1 MITNSLNIKGQQKG
15 TSPKEHGFPCV
26 NMNSKNPQR
35 ELDFAYHKPR
45 QRYLQIFFALIF
57 MGAFTQ
63 SYAQSGASCSNPI
76 NLGNFVKDTTLTV
89 SINYPDTVK
98 WVQFTSNSNSI
109 RLLAY
114 SAANNNGKIKLKEL
128 NLYDGFC
135 SPITNNITTVYPGQ
149 EAIGFK
155 HISITPNVVYKIKLT
170 RYYDVSLND
179 TPNVAI
185 YLKYRGG
192 SPAVCSEGSCGNL
205 VLDGGF
211 ENHVSPLISGDDL
224 DELECWSPPQ
234 LGADPKNFH
243 TNYTPEWQIPN
254 QFSFG
259 VLGINLPTQN
269 DEIYTSS
276 FSNEGYIGVRT
287 NNNSSDIVQGSLST
301 SLQANKLY
309 FVTYLVSPGKAGYDS
324 FHDRIDL
331 DILDPTALY
340 NYNPSFWGAGYSL
353 HQPILESEVID
364 FNQDWSRVSNVF
376 DSDLGGQAIIYI
388 GNLAK
393 QAYSNTVGANPANSY
408 YIDNLIV
415 KPFEL
420 ELGPDIVACEGQVI
434 DLTIPCQYLYPGAT
448 YEWDTDDPNITLPYT
463 QPNLSFT
470 ATGNYYYKL
479 IITVTNPQGNTPP
492 AATDVVNVTITQP
505 PTIGIQVMGGP
516 QGTYCEVDGILYVV
530 QGNQVSLTASGAG
543 ANGTYDWYINGTLTQ
558 SNQSY
563 FFTPGLAPVG
573 DYQIVVIGSDSI
585 CSGSD
590 TINVTIVNTRCQL
603 PCNTV
608 LGESFFTNSDNYLPN
623 DPHLYPNTTSANFGT
638 LQTVGQP
645 LQNLTYVVDGTF
657 TISANTFLQ
666 FNDVTILVSPGG
678 RIVNNGTFNLI
689 DCVVDGCE
697 QMWNNI
703 ENRNSLGALRT
714 TFRHAESAIEVF
726 GNSWTRVDDCNFFD
740 NVVGIYSIDIGNN
753 FKTLNHFRVIGS
765 EFRRFQGFLPPFDAT
780 FSQYT
785 GNQANPVPGTN
796 AFPQPPMPGPVNSF
810 AARPASGIL
819 LKDVQMANN
828 VLTIG
833 DNTQNP
839 NIFENMWNGISLNH
853 CIANI
858 TNCRFEGMQ
867 ATVNHGQWI
876 LNLTTQPLMHT
887 NQFNWAWNLGQR
899 YNAIHSNAISLINST
914 VTVNP
919 LVNNSLINPTMNNC
933 FRGIFTQTSF
943 TTIQPIL
950 QGDEFFMTNVS
961 TGVRSANAPAVVA
974 PNLSIR
980 IIDTDINANIFGVV
994 IEASAPSSAHLI
1006 QSNDITITRNAA
1018 LGTTAGGIG
1027 IQKNDFGLG
1036 TNAANINTSSN
1047 ITCNILDNNIDIL
1060 GGQYGIEFRNASDGF
1075 IANNVIDMTFLQGVN
1090 NSDYSGIV
1098 LWNCFNTD
1106 VACNSIQDNRNIA
1119 YNTQNANNSGL
1130 FSNSSEG
1137 TRIRCN
1143 NTDNFRNGLLFQASC
1158 VGTALRN
1165 NNITDHEIGLN
1176 YLISA
1181 NVGVQLLAGNNWNGN
1196 YSLNGAKFGT
1206 AQFSP
1211 TIAQLQANEFR
1222 ENPLSFPP
1230 NIFPT
1235 SDWFLNQPGTAINE
1249 CNNVIGCITAR
1260 NQEREPN
1267 YLVNLLKIAENT
1279 KDSSLFEDESL
1290 WQKNDYLFRQLSKND
1305 SLKQLYPNLTA
1316 RFDSL
1321 DTTAM
1326 AVISKVLI
1334 DMNKLYLGNASQQ
1347 SQYFSLITNKLNLW
1361 QSLQE
1366 ANANN
1371 DSITAASLAN
1381 QLMIVENALVILN
1394 AQIDITSQNLR
1405 AALLN
1410 TITQISPSNLIESNF
1425 KTVIQIYLENMYK
1438 DSIGDL
1444 LNDENI
1450 ILSIANQCP
1459 LSGGDAVFMAR
1470 FLYEYIQPN
1479 INYNDDFICN
1489 AVSNE
1494 RRENKSKQVS
1504 KEQFMNKTTLLPNP
1518 SNGQINIFNSSAEI
1532 GQIKIT
1538 EISGKVVLLKDF
1550 NQGQHFVSLDCSI
1563 LTKGIYFVEITSQ
1576 QTRTETIKLVLN

>member
-1 MITNSLNIKGQQKG
+1 MS
-15 TSPKEHGFPCV
+15 
-26 NMNSKNPQR
+26 
-35 ELDFAYHKPR
+35 
-45 QRYLQIFFALIF
+45 
-57 MGAFTQ
+57 AFTQ
-63 SYAQSGASCSNPI
+63 SFAQSGNNCSTPI
-76 NLGNFVKDTTLTV
+76 SVGNFVKDTTF
-89 SINYPDTVK
+89 SISIDYPDTVK
-98 WVQFTSNSNSI
+98 WLSFSSNESNVSF
-109 RLLAY
+109 LA
-114 SAANNNGKIKLKEL
+114 SSNQINGSFIKIKEL
-128 NLYDGFC
+128 NIYSTSCGLV
-135 SPITNNITTVYPGQ
+135 SANPTLSYPGALAKVVKNQ
-149 EAIGFK
+149 VVSNNQTYLLK
-155 HISITPNVVYKIKLT
+155 IT
-170 RYYDVSLND
+170 RFYDVTLND
-179 TPNVAI
+179 TDNIDV
-185 YLKYRGG
+185 LMNYRGG
-192 SPAVCSEGSCGNL
+192 NNSAPCVEGLCNNL
-205 VLDGGF
+205 VYDGGI
-211 ENHVSPLISGDDL
+211 ENHFNPLVSGFMLSDL
-224 DELECWSPPQ
+224 NCWFY
-234 LGADPKNFH
+234 ADPAGGVPIYFNE
-243 TNYTPEWQIPN
+243 NYTNTLFKVPN
-254 QFSFG
+254 QNVF
-259 VLGINLPTQN
+259 VTGINLPTETPDPDFFPN
-269 DEIYTSS
+269 
-276 FSNEGYIGVRT
+276 NNNGYIGIET
-287 NNNSSDIVQGSLST
+287 NQQNSDIFQGFLST
-301 SLQANKLY
+301 DLIPNTQY
-309 FVTYLVSPGKAGYDS
+309 FASYIVSPGKNYIAGY
-324 FHDRIDL
+324 HDRIDL
-331 DILDPTALY
+331 DVQHFSSLGNYDPALWSGLY
-340 NYNPSFWGAGYSL
+340 DPAVQSGVVGFSA
-353 HQPILESEVID
+353 LEP
-364 FNQDWSRVSNVF
+364 WTRVSNVF
-376 DSDLGGQAIIYI
+376 TSGSVIGESIVYI
-388 GNLAK
+388 GNLA
-393 QAYSNTVGANPANSY
+393 QQPYTIPITGAAQSY
-408 YIDNLIV
+408 YVDNIII

-420 ELGPDIVACEGQVI
+420 ELGPDIVACTGEVVSI
-434 DLTIPCQYLYPGAT
+434 IVPCQYLYPGAT
-448 YEWDTDDPNITLPYT
+448 YIWTSTDPNFTPPVLNES
-463 QPNLSFT
+463 NLSFT
-470 ATGNYYYKL
+470 ATSAFTYTL
-479 IITVTNPQGNTPP
+479 TITVTNPQGGIE
-492 AATDVVNVTITQP
+492 TIDDAIQVIIAQP

-516 QGTYCEVDGILYVV
+516 QGTYCEVDGILNVV

-543 ANGTYDWYINGTLTQ
+543 ANGTYDWYVNGTLTQ

-573 DYQIVVIGSDSI
+573 DYQIVVFGSDSI

-645 LQNLTYVVDGTF
+645 AQNLTYVVDGTF
-657 TISANTFLQ
+657 TISSNTFLQ

-703 ENRNSLGALRT
+703 ENRNNFAANNT
-714 TFRHAESAIEVF
+714 TFRHAESAIELF
-726 GNSWTRVDDCNFFD
+726 GNSWTRVDNCNFFD

-753 FKTLNHFRVIGS
+753 FKTLNYFRVIGS
-765 EFRRFQGFLPPFDAT
+765 EFRRVQGFLPPFDAT

-785 GNQANPVPGTN
+785 GNQANPVPATN

-833 DNTQNP
+833 DNTTNP
-839 NIFENMWNGISLNH
+839 NIFEDMWNGISLNN
-853 CIANI
+853 CIAII

-876 LNLTTQPLMHT
+876 LNNNTQPLMHT
-887 NQFNWAWNLGQR
+887 NQFNWGWNLGQR
-899 YNAIHSNAISLINST
+899 YTAIHSNAISLINST

-950 QGDEFFMTNVS
+950 QGDEFFIADVH

-974 PNLSIR
+974 PNLSVR

-994 IEASAPSSAHLI
+994 MEASAPSSAHLI

-1018 LGTTAGGIG
+1018 LGINAGGIG
-1027 IQKNDFGLG
+1027 IQKFDFGNG
-1036 TNAANINTSSN
+1036 TNAANITTSSN
-1047 ITCNILDNNIDIL
+1047 IACNILDNNIEII
-1060 GGQYGIEFRNASDGF
+1060 GGQFGIEFRNASDGF

-1090 NSDYSGIV
+1090 NSDYSGIS

-1119 YNTQNANNSGL
+1119 YNTQNPLNSGL

-1196 YSLNGAKFGT
+1196 YSLKGARFGT
-1206 AQFSP
+1206 DQSP
-1211 TIAQLQANEFR
+1211 PTTPQLQANEFR
-1222 ENPLSFPP
+1222 ENPLTFPP
-1230 NIFPT
+1230 TIFPT
-1235 SDWFLNQPGTAINE
+1235 SDWFWNQPGTANNA

-1260 NQEREPN
+1260 NEEREPN
-1267 YLVNLLKIAENT
+1267 YIINLLKIAENT

-1305 SLKQLYPNLTA
+1305 SLKQLYPNLTV

-1334 DMNKLYLGNASQQ
+1334 DMNNLYLGNATQQ
-1347 SQYFSLITNKLNLW
+1347 SQYFTLITNKLNLW

-1425 KTVIQIYLENMYK
+1425 KTVIQIYLENIYK

-1504 KEQFMNKTTLLPNP
+1504 KEQLMNKTTLLPNP

-1532 GQIKIT
+1532 GQIRIT

-1550 NQGQHFVSLDCSI
+1550 NEGQHFVSLDCSI